1 MAVTTRSCA
10 FVTVARAGSVHAAAE
25 HLFVSQPSVSAAL
38 AALAR
43 ELDVPLVERHG
54 RGVRLTEAGE
64 AYLPYATQVLGLVDE
79 GREAAHEAVRREGAR
94 VRVVAVNTAGEYLLP
109 PLIQAF
115 RRCAPRVE
123 VLLEIGNRR
132 TLLDRLVSHEADI
145 GVGGRAPGREIMGE
159 AFLENELIVV
169 GRTVPDDLGQ
179 AVWLLREDGSGTR
192 AATERFLAERGPSPR
207 SCSRSARTGPSSR
220 RSRSG
225 SASLRLAQP
234 SRATARRLARAIRA
248 GDAALRRGTSFTCGR
263 PLRPAVESFR
273 DFLLPGGQASDR
285 KLYSSARIR
294 LFLSGTAQLGSAMF
308 EAACA
313 PTGMLRAGLRAA
325 ETEILA
331 AFRITPQPG
340 VPLKAAAA
348 VAAESST
355 GTWTSVWTET
365 G

>member
-1 MAVTTRSCA
+1 MAVTHTQLRA
-10 FVTVARAGSVHAAAE
+10 FVAVARAGSVHAAAA

-43 ELDVPLVERHG
+43 ELDVQLVERHG

-115 RRCAPRVE
+115 RGCAPRVE

-132 TLLDRLVSHEADI
+132 TLHDRLVSHEADI

-179 AVWLLREDGSGTR
+179 AVWLLREEGSGTR
-192 AATERFLAERGPSPR
+192 AATERFLAERGLEPTELLTLGSNGAVKQALAIGLGVTLV
-207 SCSRSARTGPSSR
+207 SAHAVSRE
-220 RSRSG
+220 
-225 SASLRLAQP
+225 L
-234 SRATARRLARAIRA
+234 RA
-248 GDAALRRGTSFTCGR
+248 GSLVRIPAPGTPLVRPWYVLHLRGR
-263 PLRPAVESFR
+263 LLRPAVESFR
-273 DFLLPGGQASDR
+273 DFLLSQEARQA
-285 KLYSSARIR
+285 I
-294 LFLSGTAQLGSAMF
+294 
-308 EAACA
+308 E
-313 PTGMLRAGLRAA
+313 
-325 ETEILA
+325 
-331 AFRITPQPG
+331 
-340 VPLKAAAA
+340 KAL
-348 VAAESST
+348 
-355 GTWTSVWTET
+355 
-365 G
+365 

>member
-1 MAVTTRSCA
+1 MHAMAVTHTQLRA
-10 FVTVARAGSVHAAAE
+10 FVAVARAGSVHAAAA

-115 RRCAPRVE
+115 RGCAPRVE

-132 TLLDRLVSHEADI
+132 TLHDRLVSHEADI
-145 GVGGRAPGREIMGE
+145 GIGGRAPGREITGA

-179 AVWLLREDGSGTR
+179 AVWLLREEGSGTR
-192 AATERFLAERGPSPR
+192 AATERFLAERGLEPAELLTLGSNGAVKQALAIGLGVTLV
-207 SCSRSARTGPSSR
+207 SAHAVSRE
-220 RSRSG
+220 
-225 SASLRLAQP
+225 L
-234 SRATARRLARAIRA
+234 RA
-248 GDAALRRGTSFTCGR
+248 GSLVRIPAPGAPLVRPGDVRGRRAR
-263 PLRPAVESFR
+263 LQR
-273 DFLLPGGQASDR
+273 DV
-285 KLYSSARIR
+285 
-294 LFLSGTAQLGSAMF
+294 
-308 EAACA
+308 
-313 PTGMLRAGLRAA
+313 LRAGLRA
-325 ETEILA
+325 
-331 AFRITPQPG
+331 RGDGDPG
-340 VPLKAAAA
+340 RLPCDAAARG
-348 VAAESST
+348 VARR
-355 GTWTSVWTET
+355 GR
-365 G
+365 GRGR

>member
-1 MAVTTRSCA
+1 MAVTHTQLRA
-10 FVTVARAGSVHAAAE
+10 FVAVARAGSVHAAAE

-43 ELDVPLVERHG
+43 ELDVQLVERHG

-115 RRCAPRVE
+115 RGCAPRVE

-132 TLLDRLVSHEADI
+132 TLLDRLVSHGADI
-145 GVGGRAPGREIMGE
+145 GVGGRAPGREISGE

-179 AVWLLREDGSGTR
+179 AVWLLREEGSGTR
-192 AATERFLAERGPSPR
+192 AATERFLAERGLEPAELLTLGSNGAVKQALAIGLGVTLI
-207 SCSRSARTGPSSR
+207 SAHAVSRELGA
-220 RSRSG
+220 G
-225 SASLRLAQP
+225 SLVRIPAP
-234 SRATARRLARAIRA
+234 
-248 GDAALRRGTSFTCGR
+248 GTPLVRPWYVLHVRGR

-273 DFLLPGGQASDR
+273 AFLLSPE
-285 KLYSSARIR
+285 AR
-294 LFLSGTAQLGSAMF
+294 
-308 EAACA
+308 EAI
-313 PTGMLRAGLRAA
+313 
-325 ETEILA
+325 E
-331 AFRITPQPG
+331 
-340 VPLKAAAA
+340 KAL
-348 VAAESST
+348 
-355 GTWTSVWTET
+355 
-365 G
+365 

>member
-1 MAVTTRSCA
+1 MAVTHTQLRA
-10 FVTVARAGSVHAAAE
+10 FVAVARAGSVHAAAA

-43 ELDVPLVERHG
+43 ELDVQLVERHG

-115 RRCAPRVE
+115 RGCAPRVE

-132 TLLDRLVSHEADI
+132 TLHDRLVSHEADI

-179 AVWLLREDGSGTR
+179 AVWLLREEGSGTR
-192 AATERFLAERGPSPR
+192 AATERFLAERGLEPAELLTLGSNGAVKQALAIGLGVTLV
-207 SCSRSARTGPSSR
+207 SAHAVSRE
-220 RSRSG
+220 
-225 SASLRLAQP
+225 L
-234 SRATARRLARAIRA
+234 RA
-248 GDAALRRGTSFTCGR
+248 GSLVRIPAPGTPLVRPWYVLHLRGR

-273 DFLLPGGQASDR
+273 DFLLSQEAKQA
-285 KLYSSARIR
+285 I
-294 LFLSGTAQLGSAMF
+294 
-308 EAACA
+308 E
-313 PTGMLRAGLRAA
+313 
-325 ETEILA
+325 
-331 AFRITPQPG
+331 
-340 VPLKAAAA
+340 KAL
-348 VAAESST
+348 
-355 GTWTSVWTET
+355 
-365 G
+365 

>member
-1 MAVTTRSCA
+1 MAVTHTQLRA
-10 FVTVARAGSVHAAAE
+10 FVAVARAGSVHAAAE

-115 RRCAPRVE
+115 RSCAPRVE

-132 TLLDRLVSHEADI
+132 TLLDRLVGHEADI
-145 GVGGRAPGREIMGE
+145 GVGGRAPGREITGE

-179 AVWLLREDGSGTR
+179 AVWLLREEGSGTR
-192 AATERFLAERGPSPR
+192 AATERFLADRGLEPAELLTLGSNGAVKQALAIGLGVTLV
-207 SCSRSARTGPSSR
+207 SAHAVSRE
-220 RSRSG
+220 
-225 SASLRLAQP
+225 L
-234 SRATARRLARAIRA
+234 RA
-248 GDAALRRGTSFTCGR
+248 GSLVRIPAPGTPLVR
-263 PLRPAVESFR
+263 PWYVLHPRERLLRPAVERFR
-273 DFLLPGGQASDR
+273 DFLLSQEARQAID
-285 KLYSSARIR
+285 
-294 LFLSGTAQLGSAMF
+294 
-308 EAACA
+308 
-313 PTGMLRAGLRAA
+313 
-325 ETEILA
+325 
-331 AFRITPQPG
+331 
-340 VPLKAAAA
+340 KAL
-348 VAAESST
+348 
-355 GTWTSVWTET
+355 
-365 G
+365 

>member
-1 MAVTTRSCA
+1 MAVTHTQLRA
-10 FVTVARAGSVHAAAE
+10 FVAVARAGSVHAAAE

-43 ELDVPLVERHG
+43 ELDVQLVERHG

-115 RRCAPRVE
+115 RGCAPRVE

-132 TLLDRLVSHEADI
+132 TLLDRLVSHGADI
-145 GVGGRAPGREIMGE
+145 GVGGRAPGREISGE

-179 AVWLLREDGSGTR
+179 AVWLLREEGSGTR
-192 AATERFLAERGPSPR
+192 AATERFLAERGLEPAELLTLGSNGAVKQALAIGLGVTLI
-207 SCSRSARTGPSSR
+207 SAHAVSRELGA
-220 RSRSG
+220 G
-225 SASLRLAQP
+225 SLVRIPAPGTPLVRPWYVLHLR
-234 SRATARRLARAIRA
+234 
-248 GDAALRRGTSFTCGR
+248 GR

-273 DFLLPGGQASDR
+273 AFLLSPE
-285 KLYSSARIR
+285 AR
-294 LFLSGTAQLGSAMF
+294 
-308 EAACA
+308 EAI
-313 PTGMLRAGLRAA
+313 
-325 ETEILA
+325 E
-331 AFRITPQPG
+331 
-340 VPLKAAAA
+340 KAL
-348 VAAESST
+348 
-355 GTWTSVWTET
+355 
-365 G
+365 

>member
-1 MAVTTRSCA
+1 MAVTHTQLRA
-10 FVTVARAGSVHAAAE
+10 FVAVARAGSVHAAAE

-43 ELDVPLVERHG
+43 ELDVQLVERHG

-115 RRCAPRVE
+115 RGCAPRVE

-132 TLLDRLVSHEADI
+132 TLHDRLVSHEADI
-145 GVGGRAPGREIMGE
+145 GVGGRAPGREITGE
-159 AFLENELIVV
+159 SFLENELIVV

-192 AATERFLAERGPSPR
+192 AATERFLAERGLEPAELLTLGSNGAVKQALAIGLGVTLI
-207 SCSRSARTGPSSR
+207 SAHAVSRE
-220 RSRSG
+220 
-225 SASLRLAQP
+225 L
-234 SRATARRLARAIRA
+234 RA
-248 GDAALRRGTSFTCGR
+248 GSLVRIPAPGTPLVRPWYVLHLRGR

-273 DFLLPGGQASDR
+273 DFLLSPEARQA
-285 KLYSSARIR
+285 I
-294 LFLSGTAQLGSAMF
+294 
-308 EAACA
+308 E
-313 PTGMLRAGLRAA
+313 
-325 ETEILA
+325 
-331 AFRITPQPG
+331 
-340 VPLKAAAA
+340 KAL
-348 VAAESST
+348 
-355 GTWTSVWTET
+355 
-365 G
+365 

>member
-1 MAVTTRSCA
+1 MAVTHTQLRA
-10 FVTVARAGSVHAAAE
+10 FVAVARAGSVHAAAE

-43 ELDVPLVERHG
+43 ELDVQLVERHG

-115 RRCAPRVE
+115 RGCAPRVE

-132 TLLDRLVSHEADI
+132 TLLDRLVSHGADI
-145 GVGGRAPGREIMGE
+145 GVGGRAPGREITGE

-179 AVWLLREDGSGTR
+179 AVWLLREEGSGTR
-192 AATERFLAERGPSPR
+192 AATERFLAERGLEPAELLTLGSNGAVKQALAIGLGVTLI
-207 SCSRSARTGPSSR
+207 SAHAVSRELGA
-220 RSRSG
+220 G
-225 SASLRLAQP
+225 SLVRIPAPGTPLVRPWYVLHLR
-234 SRATARRLARAIRA
+234 
-248 GDAALRRGTSFTCGR
+248 GR

-273 DFLLPGGQASDR
+273 AFLLSPE
-285 KLYSSARIR
+285 AR
-294 LFLSGTAQLGSAMF
+294 
-308 EAACA
+308 EAI
-313 PTGMLRAGLRAA
+313 
-325 ETEILA
+325 E
-331 AFRITPQPG
+331 
-340 VPLKAAAA
+340 KAL
-348 VAAESST
+348 
-355 GTWTSVWTET
+355 
-365 G
+365 

>member
-1 MAVTTRSCA
+1 MAVTHTQLRA
-10 FVTVARAGSVHAAAE
+10 FVAVARAGSVHAAAE

-43 ELDVPLVERHG
+43 ELDVPLVERRG

-115 RRCAPRVE
+115 RGCASRVE

-132 TLLDRLVSHEADI
+132 TLLDRLVGHEADI
-145 GVGGRAPGREIMGE
+145 GIGGRAPGREITGE

-179 AVWLLREDGSGTR
+179 AVWLLREEGSGTR
-192 AATERFLAERGPSPR
+192 AATERFLAERGLEPAELLTLGSNGAVKQALAIGLGVTLI
-207 SCSRSARTGPSSR
+207 SAHAVSRE
-220 RSRSG
+220 
-225 SASLRLAQP
+225 L
-234 SRATARRLARAIRA
+234 RA
-248 GDAALRRGTSFTCGR
+248 GSLVRIPAPGTPLVRPWYFLHLRGR

-273 DFLLPGGQASDR
+273 DFLLSPEARQA
-285 KLYSSARIR
+285 I
-294 LFLSGTAQLGSAMF
+294 
-308 EAACA
+308 E
-313 PTGMLRAGLRAA
+313 
-325 ETEILA
+325 
-331 AFRITPQPG
+331 
-340 VPLKAAAA
+340 KAL
-348 VAAESST
+348 
-355 GTWTSVWTET
+355 
-365 G
+365 

>member
-1 MAVTTRSCA
+1 MAVTHTQLRA
-10 FVTVARAGSVHAAAE
+10 FVAVARAGSVQAAAE

-115 RRCAPRVE
+115 RGCAPRVE

-132 TLLDRLVSHEADI
+132 TLHDRLVSHEADI
-145 GVGGRAPGREIMGE
+145 GVGGRAPGREITGD

-192 AATERFLAERGPSPR
+192 AATERLLAERGLEPAELLTLGSNGAVKQALAIGLGVTLI
-207 SCSRSARTGPSSR
+207 SAHAVSRE
-220 RSRSG
+220 
-225 SASLRLAQP
+225 L
-234 SRATARRLARAIRA
+234 RA
-248 GDAALRRGTSFTCGR
+248 GSLVCIPAPGTPLVRPWYVLHLRGR
-263 PLRPAVESFR
+263 PLRSAVESFR
-273 DFLLPGGQASDR
+273 DFLLSPEARQA
-285 KLYSSARIR
+285 I
-294 LFLSGTAQLGSAMF
+294 
-308 EAACA
+308 E
-313 PTGMLRAGLRAA
+313 
-325 ETEILA
+325 
-331 AFRITPQPG
+331 
-340 VPLKAAAA
+340 KAL
-348 VAAESST
+348 
-355 GTWTSVWTET
+355 
-365 G
+365 

>member
-1 MAVTTRSCA
+1 MAVTHTQLRA
-10 FVTVARAGSVHAAAE
+10 FVAVARAGSVHAAAE

-43 ELDVPLVERHG
+43 ELDVQLVERHG

-115 RRCAPRVE
+115 RGCAPRVE

-132 TLLDRLVSHEADI
+132 TLLDRLVSHGADI
-145 GVGGRAPGREIMGE
+145 GVGGRAPGREITGE

-179 AVWLLREDGSGTR
+179 AVWLLREEGSGTR
-192 AATERFLAERGPSPR
+192 AATERFLAERGLEPAELLTLGSNGAVKQALAIGLGVTLI
-207 SCSRSARTGPSSR
+207 SAHAVSRELGA
-220 RSRSG
+220 G
-225 SASLRLAQP
+225 SLVRIPAPGTPLVRPWYVLHLR
-234 SRATARRLARAIRA
+234 
-248 GDAALRRGTSFTCGR
+248 GR

-273 DFLLPGGQASDR
+273 AFLLSPEARQA
-285 KLYSSARIR
+285 I
-294 LFLSGTAQLGSAMF
+294 
-308 EAACA
+308 E
-313 PTGMLRAGLRAA
+313 
-325 ETEILA
+325 
-331 AFRITPQPG
+331 
-340 VPLKAAAA
+340 KAL
-348 VAAESST
+348 
-355 GTWTSVWTET
+355 
-365 G
+365 